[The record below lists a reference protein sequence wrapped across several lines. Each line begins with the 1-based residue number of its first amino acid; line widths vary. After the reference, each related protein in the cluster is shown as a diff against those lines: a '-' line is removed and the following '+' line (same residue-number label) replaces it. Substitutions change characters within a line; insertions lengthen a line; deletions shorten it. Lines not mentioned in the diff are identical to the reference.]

1 MSRAYKTSQKNR
13 TSYIYYNIDGE
24 KVVEIKPG
32 ENGVTE
38 ADIEY
43 LHSMD
48 DTEVDDQRRYEY
60 HVPTHFDAYH
70 DGDGDEAGDR
80 NKLLADYSANPE
92 VVLISQEDEEA
103 YADKLLRLG
112 KAMNSLQPQQRAL
125 FEKVYVQRR
134 TNVDIAAEEGVTE
147 AAIRNRL
154 KKINEKLKKFFP

>member
-1 MSRAYKTSQKNR
+1 MSRHLKTSQKNR
-13 TSYIYYNIDGE
+13 TTYIYYNTDGD

-43 LHSMD
+43 LHTMD
-48 DTEVDDQRRYEY
+48 DIEVDDQRRYEY

-70 DGDGDEAGDR
+70 DGDGEEAGDR
-80 NKLLADYSANPE
+80 NKLLADYSTNPE

-112 KAMNSLQPQQRAL
+112 KAMDSLLPQQRAL

-134 TNVDIAAEEGVTE
+134 TNIDIAAEEGVTE

-154 KKINEKLKKFFP
+154 KKIHEKLKKFYP

>member
-1 MSRAYKTSQKNR
+1 MSRHLKTGQKNR
-13 TSYIYYNIDGE
+13 ATYIYYNTDGDRVFE
-24 KVVEIKPG
+24 LKPG

-38 ADIEY
+38 TDIEL

-48 DTEVDDQRRYEY
+48 DAEVDDQRRYEY
-60 HVPTHFDAYH
+60 RVPAHLDAYH
-70 DGDGDEAGDR
+70 DGDGEEAGDR
-80 NKLLADYSANPE
+80 NNLLADNSTNPE
-92 VVLISQEDEEA
+92 RLLISQEDEAA
-103 YADKLLRLG
+103 YADRLLQLG

-154 KKINEKLKKFFP
+154 KKIREKLKKYLL

>member
-1 MSRAYKTSQKNR
+1 MARAYKTSQKNR
-13 TSYIYYNIDGE
+13 TSYIYYNIDGD

-43 LHSMD
+43 LHTMD
-48 DTEVDDQRRYEY
+48 DTEVDDQRRFEY
-60 HVPTHFDAYH
+60 HVPAHLDAYH
-70 DGDGDEAGDR
+70 DGDGDEAADR
-80 NKLLADYSANPE
+80 NNLLADTSTNPE
-92 VVLISQEDEEA
+92 NILIAKEDDSV
-103 YADKLLRLG
+103 YADKLLNLG

-125 FEKVYVQRR
+125 FEKIYVQRR

-154 KKINEKLKKFFP
+154 KKIHEKLKKFFP